1 MPFRL
6 LTALFILLPGV
17 FVARDTTRVAEAL
30 RVDAHITIDGHLDE
44 EGWQLANPAGNF
56 VQYVP
61 VYGAL
66 PSFPTEVRFLYSDYA
81 LYIGARMFDPR
92 PDSILTQLGDRD
104 ADNLNAD
111 YIAFGFDTYNNNLD
125 AYYFLVYASGVQMDS
140 REQDGTYDGVWR
152 SAVNIHADGW
162 TVEIEIPYSA
172 IRFPRQAKQQW
183 GLQIERNLRRYREKS
198 QWAPEIKGSSNPLM
212 HWGMLHGI
220 SQINP
225 LPRLSFTPYI
235 SAAIEHF
242 PANVQDRSN
251 LSYTYSGGLDLKYG
265 INESFTFDMTLLP
278 DFTQVK
284 SDDKIKNLSA
294 FETVYKEQRPFFQEA
309 VDLFKKGDLFYS
321 RRIGRTPS
329 GFYNVAYALDT
340 NELLVDNPAQARLIN
355 AFKLSGR
362 NRHGLAIGVL
372 NALTSRE
379 EATIEDDE
387 GNKRTALTEPLTNYN
402 IIVFDQALRNNSSAY
417 LINTS
422 VLREAP
428 HSRALVTGAG
438 LNLYNRRGVYGLQSS
453 AALSQIHTHV
463 DGDGFS
469 GQYGWKSHLTAGKFS
484 GSHQYT
490 ATLRLVDKGFDAN
503 DMGITRTRDYFE
515 KTLNYTYRVFEPV
528 GRFRDMTFRFFLTHQ
543 SRLST
548 GKPETVSLQFNGF
561 FNTLKYITYWVSIG
575 GSPAETW
582 DYYEPRTAGRFYISP
597 RYIYGSFNFSTDYRK
612 VFSLDGGIDYSIDGR
627 AGRNFSLELQP
638 RVRVNDHLFFYY
650 HFEPEF
656 GFGDH
661 GFIGKESG
669 TGIVFA
675 RRDIRGV
682 ENALS
687 ANYNFRNNLSLALWA
702 RHYWYAGEYTEFFSL
717 GNDGRLLEYPAYQ
730 GANGFNFNAFNID
743 LTFNWEFSPGS
754 RLVLVWKN
762 AILSDDDAVNGDLF
776 YNLRRI
782 FDEPQTNTFSV
793 KWLYYI
799 DYMMLKKTFGRVA
812 ARPE

>member
-1 MPFRL
+1 MLFRL
-6 LTALFILLPGV
+6 FSALFLLLPGV
-17 FVARDTTRVAEAL
+17 LVARDTTRVAEAW
-30 RVDAHITIDGHLDE
+30 RISTHISVDGHLDE
-44 EGWQLANPAGNF
+44 MAWQQARPAGNF

-61 VYGAL
+61 VYGAT

-81 LYIGARMFDPR
+81 LYIGAMMYDPH
-92 PDSILTQLGDRD
+92 PDSILKQLGDRD
-104 ADNLNAD
+104 ANNLNAD

-125 AYYFLVYASGVQMDS
+125 AYLFQVYASGVQMDS

-152 SAVNIHADGW
+152 SAVKIHAEGW

-172 IRFPRQAKQQW
+172 IRFPRQANQQW

-198 QWAPEIKGSSNPLM
+198 QWAPEIKGSANPLM
-212 HWGMLHGI
+212 HWGLLNGI
-220 SQINP
+220 RRINP

-235 SAAIEHF
+235 SAALEHF
-242 PANVQDRSN
+242 PENVPGRRN

-321 RRIGRTPS
+321 RRIGRTPA
-329 GFYNVAYALDT
+329 GFYNAANALDS
-340 NELLVDNPAQARLIN
+340 NEVLVDNPVQARLIN

-362 NRHGLAIGVL
+362 NRHGLAVGVL
-372 NALTSRE
+372 NALTNRE
-379 EATIEDDE
+379 EATIEDNE
-387 GNKRTALTEPLTNYN
+387 GNTRTELTEPLTNYN
-402 IIVFDQALRNNSSAY
+402 ILVFDQALRNNSSAY

-422 VLREAP
+422 VLRENR
-428 HSRALVTGAG
+428 HSRAFVTGAG
-438 LNLYNRRGVYGLQSS
+438 LNLYNRRSVFGLQSA
-453 AALSQIHTHV
+453 AALSQIYADV
-463 DGDGFS
+463 DGNGYR

-490 ATLRLVDKGFDAN
+490 ATLRMVDKDFDAN
-503 DMGITRTRDYFE
+503 DMGITRTKDYFE
-515 KTLNYTYRVFEPV
+515 KSFYYTYRVFEPV

-548 GKPETVSLQFNGF
+548 GKPENVSIQLNGF
-561 FNTLKYITYWVSIG
+561 FNTLKYVTYWVSLG
-575 GSPAETW
+575 GKPAETW
-582 DYYEPRTAGRFYISP
+582 DYYEPRAVDRFYISP
-597 RYIYGSFNFSTDYRK
+597 RYLYGSFNFSTDYRK
-612 VFSLDGGIDYSIDGR
+612 VFSLDGGIDYSVDDFSGR
-627 AGRNFSLELQP
+627 YFSFELQP
-638 RVRVNDHLFFYY
+638 RVRVSDHLFFYY
-650 HFEPEF
+650 QFEPEF
-656 GFGDH
+656 NKSDH
-661 GFIGKESG
+661 GYIGKEPG
-669 TGIVFA
+669 GGIVFA

-687 ANYNFRNNLSLALWA
+687 AIYNFRNNLSLTLWA
-702 RHYWYAGEYTEFFSL
+702 RHYWYAGDYRQFFLL
-717 GNDGRLLEYPAYQ
+717 GSDGRLTEYPAYT
-730 GANGFNFNAFNID
+730 GEKGFNFNAFNID
-743 LTFNWEFSPGS
+743 LSFNWEFSPGS

-762 AILSDDDAVNGDLF
+762 AILSDDNEVKGDLF

-799 DYMMLKKTFGRVA
+799 DYMMLKKTFGKVTA
-812 ARPE
+812 MPE